1 MKRYLIFALA
11 LAALIPLYSQSA
23 PATGGGGQQ
32 GGGESAGGIPE
43 QASKEPES
51 VIQRKISDV
60 PLAQGIRF
68 TFKDIPGNCPKGL
81 YLRLS
86 KEKCILVTPMMGL
99 AGARVP
105 FPRTGMI
112 EMYEKPIMNGEAQG
126 KKIISAQLPSGL
138 STKVLG
144 VIMPG
149 QEEGQ
154 YNLFFVDEKQLN
166 EGAIFIRNLTNER
179 IGLQVG
185 GDKVM
190 DFTPGKSEIFAPA
203 LSDEK
208 KSNIYPA
215 KMYRQDKAGKWYVTR
230 QLALMCRPKIR
241 EIVLIVWNSSID
253 KPDIM
258 KIQIA
263 PENYAPRKAANDK
276 SGNEKDAPEAGAG
289 GAAPSGNGGG
299 DAGAPSRPPR
309 RERPPVGS

>member
-1 MKRYLIFALA
+1 MKRYLIFVLALIALA
-11 LAALIPLYSQSA
+11 PLYSQS
-23 PATGGGGQQ
+23 PPPQGGGG

-43 QASKEPES
+43 EKSKEPES

-60 PLAQGIRF
+60 PLTQGIRF

-81 YLRLS
+81 YLRLN
-86 KEKCILVTPMMGL
+86 KDKCILVTPIMGL

-112 EMYEKPIMNGEAQG
+112 EMYEKPIVNGEPQG
-126 KKIISAQLPSGL
+126 KKIISIPLPAGL

-144 VIMPG
+144 VIIPG

-154 YNLFFVDEKQLN
+154 YNIFFVDEKQLN

-179 IGLQVG
+179 IGLQIG

-190 DFTPGKSEIFAPA
+190 DFTPGKSEIFAPS
-203 LSDEK
+203 LSGDK
-208 KSNIYPA
+208 KSNVYPA
-215 KMYRQDKAGKWYVTR
+215 KMYRQDKEGKWYVTR
-230 QLALMCRPKIR
+230 QLALMCRPKIQ
-241 EIVLIVWNSSID
+241 EIVLIIWNSSID

-263 PENYAPRKAANDK
+263 PENYAPRKAANGN
-276 SGNEKDAPEAGAG
+276 SGKESDSPEAGAG
-289 GAAPSGNGGG
+289 GGAS
-299 DAGAPSRPPR
+299 APSRPPR